1 MGRGGKGGGAKRR
14 EEQASRR
21 VRGGLCGTEGL
32 VRGWE
37 GGWVRLLERRALR
50 GSAGC
55 SRRRRALLVELRHVS
70 WGKVREPSAR
80 GARAGCGVV
89 GEDVDDECWVWRR
102 PPCSV
107 RRDPIGSKIYSIL
120 PCSIFG
126 NREEG
131 ARGRGVPRCMVRK
144 LYFAQGVTC
153 LSPRQLQP
161 RLLQLLPLNRCC
173 PQTQCLSNT
182 THFT

>member
-70 WGKVREPSAR
+70 WGKWCESRARE
-80 GARAGCGVV
+80 
-89 GEDVDDECWVWRR
+89 
-102 PPCSV
+102 
-107 RRDPIGSKIYSIL
+107 
-120 PCSIFG
+120 
-126 NREEG
+126 
-131 ARGRGVPRCMVRK
+131 ARGRVAVLWVKIWMMSVGYGVGLPVQ
-144 LYFAQGVTC
+144 YVTT
-153 LSPRQLQP
+153 L
-161 RLLQLLPLNRCC
+161 
-173 PQTQCLSNT
+173 
-182 THFT
+182 